1 MKDRLISNRIAKV
14 SYPTGFVHKTH
25 LIRDHWYLEDTNIAK
40 KDCYADDFG
49 YQWNELAG
57 NYTTYGNIHLS
68 QLARI
73 GIKVSEIQN
82 SRVLDAGSGSGRLS
96 DLLKA
101 FGADVMSLD
110 YSEALLK
117 YALRESSPRSTLL
130 RASIESIPVK
140 SQTFDVVIC
149 WGVLH
154 HVQDPAKALK
164 ELIRTTRIGGSIYI
178 WVYADTAW
186 MRRRQFICEYLGR
199 LSTSEMDSYS
209 SFLAEQSVF
218 LSSNERSHLAKRLSK
233 ALCFTVKSDPIQTK
247 GVLFDGLGPTWHHL
261 LYKEWF
267 LKQLLKIQRTS
278 PFRVSSKFITGNGL
292 VASLTR
298 HADFSD

>member
-1 MKDRLISNRIAKV
+1 MKDRLISNRIKKV
-14 SYPTGFVHKTH
+14 SFPAGFVHNKH
-25 LIRDHWYLEDTNIAK
+25 LIRDHWYLEDTSISNQH
-40 KDCYADDFG
+40 CYADDFG

-57 NYTTYGNIHLS
+57 NYTNYGNIHLS

-82 SRVLDAGSGSGRLS
+82 SCLLDAGSGSGRLS
-96 DLLKA
+96 DLLKG

-117 YALRESSPRSTLL
+117 YALRDSNPSSTLL
-130 RASIESIPVK
+130 RASIESIPVQ

-154 HVQDPAKALK
+154 HVQDPAKALE
-164 ELIRTTRIGGSIYI
+164 ELIRTTRIGGKIYI
-178 WVYADTAW
+178 WVYSNTKW

-199 LSTSEMDSYS
+199 LGTSEMDSYS
-209 SFLAEQSVF
+209 SFLADQSVF
-218 LSSNERSHLAKRLSK
+218 LSSNARSHLAKRLSRS
-233 ALCFTVKSDPIQTK
+233 LCFTVKPDPVQTK

-261 LYKEWF
+261 LHKVWF
-267 LKQLLKIQRTS
+267 HTQLHRIQRES
-278 PFRVSSKFITGNGL
+278 SVRVSTKFTSSNGL
-292 VASLTR
+292 VATLTR
-298 HADFSD
+298 HEDYIS